1 MKLKFSV
8 FSFIFIALTV
18 ISFAKDEIY
27 FKVTQYGVEGNIKD
41 IEVIKNSNGQESVI
55 YSEAIDGQM
64 MDDKIT
70 KDEYSNY
77 AAGVRYYRGDMG
89 VSYFILKE
97 SANYVLY
104 KKMES
109 ESYSGKAEK
118 IKTVDSIVN
127 SEIKKKRQILLK
139 EFTLNLYIE
148 QGVNNSKDKYP
159 ISNVYLQLGKYY
171 KVHLGEYA
179 NWFEKRELKDS
190 SYKVPKDIIAYYGG
204 WFAGQGTDLFIMY
217 NGSEIE
223 VATRLIDSEGSEE
236 ENSKLTDRMFE
247 HVYCENAKIKIVK
260 EVRKDIDSFDIIKLR
275 EFYPKIGKWNEDKKK
290 TSGKITKIYRD
301 KELIKVEERSGNI
314 YKEFVYFDGITFIF
328 VKNGNEE
335 KRYYFSSCF
344 LFRYV
349 GSNQKIQEVEF
360 DEEVKK
366 EAETLFWEADRV
378 RGK

>member
-1 MKLKFSV
+1 M
-8 FSFIFIALTV
+8 
-18 ISFAKDEIY
+18 
-27 FKVTQYGVEGNIKD
+27 
-41 IEVIKNSNGQESVI
+41 
-55 YSEAIDGQM
+55 
-64 MDDKIT
+64 
-70 KDEYSNY
+70 
-77 AAGVRYYRGDMG
+77 
-89 VSYFILKE
+89 
-97 SANYVLY
+97 
-104 KKMES
+104 
-109 ESYSGKAEK
+109 
-118 IKTVDSIVN
+118 
-127 SEIKKKRQILLK
+127 
-139 EFTLNLYIE
+139 
-148 QGVNNSKDKYP
+148 
-159 ISNVYLQLGKYY
+159 
-171 KVHLGEYA
+171 
-179 NWFEKRELKDS
+179 
-190 SYKVPKDIIAYYGG
+190 
-204 WFAGQGTDLFIMY
+204 FIMY

-223 VATRLIDSEGSEE
+223 VATRLIDSQRSEE
-236 ENSKLTDRMFE
+236 ENSKLTYKPMY
-247 HVYCENAKIKIVK
+247 VYWENAKIKIVN

-378 RGK
+378 RGE